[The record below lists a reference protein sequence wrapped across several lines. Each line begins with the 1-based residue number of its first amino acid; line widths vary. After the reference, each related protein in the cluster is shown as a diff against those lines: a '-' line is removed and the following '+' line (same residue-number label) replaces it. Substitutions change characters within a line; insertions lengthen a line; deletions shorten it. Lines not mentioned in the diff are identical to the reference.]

1 MVLNILYL
9 KGAFVNLV
17 YSMILM
23 FDNFRNDNIAE
34 TFLGLNIL
42 ENLYLSAQLQ
52 ICITFSI
59 KTAEMYCVQTIM
71 YTLKSLLIEN
81 LY

>member
-1 MVLNILYL
+1 MVLNVLYL

-23 FDNFRNDNIAE
+23 FDNFRNNIAE

-52 ICITFSI
+52 ICITLSI
-59 KTAEMYCVQTIM
+59 KSAEMYCVQTIM
-71 YTLKSLLIEN
+71 NTLKSLLIEN